1 MSFSHPLAKKA
12 KMWPLRSR
20 DGSERRVLLVVT
32 TLELDPENEK
42 FKKKQV
48 DRLCDA
54 VSLYL
59 EADGDVAEFILV
71 NRTSDWGA

>member
-1 MSFSHPLAKKA
+1 MSFTHPLAKKA

-20 DGSERRVLLVVT
+20 DGSERRVLIVVT
-32 TLELDPENEK
+32 TVELDPESEK

-48 DRLCDA
+48 DRLSDA

-71 NRTSDWGA
+71 NCTRDWGA